1 MFKDIPVCPLNSYKN
16 VNTDNTTSCY
26 TFHSSSMSWYDAINE
41 CKKQSYNGHLASI
54 SDQQEH
60 DYLVNIIMSDIGN
73 FLIFNIAMIITTHN
87 FLLKLSLVTPS
98 IRLFRKFPPSWLLG
112 NLITKNV
119 ISPDWAWKN
128 ISIKFHCRINDDWSE
143 RILHFRKWRKFG
155 KSFCMDKRRLS
166 HFHILFQL
174 VSRATKQC
182 W

>member
-26 TFHSSSMSWYDAINE
+26 TFHSSPMSWYDAINE

-98 IRLFRKFPPSWLLG
+98 IRLFS
-112 NLITKNV
+112 
-119 ISPDWAWKN
+119 
-128 ISIKFHCRINDDWSE
+128 
-143 RILHFRKWRKFG
+143 
-155 KSFCMDKRRLS
+155 
-166 HFHILFQL
+166 
-174 VSRATKQC
+174 
-182 W
+182 